1 MSRESQS
8 SSSEDHSDDDVTLQS
23 PRDTETDLPSIDAS
37 SKKKGARSAYASG
50 DSSMSINLHKKK
62 VGAAPEKHTKGA
74 EHIKSGVF
82 GAIDGIITT
91 FSVVS
96 GAVGGSLGS
105 NVILI
110 LGFSN
115 LVSDGLSMGLGD
127 FISSQA
133 EYDYAKAEMRREKWE
148 FENYSQGE
156 KDEMVEI
163 YRDKGLSKED
173 ATELVEVLAKNKN
186 NFIDTMM
193 VEELGMLPPSPDESP
208 AMGGLVTFLA
218 FLIFGIIPLLPYVI
232 GEAIAKGTQV
242 PANNNALFGIAIG
255 LVAVAL
261 FTLGAVTSK
270 FTIHTWYKAGMYM
283 LIVGAVAAGSSYL
296 IGWGV
301 DSIVKAIGDSS
312 AGTPAFPTSP
322 NCTGNFSGVPAPAPL
337 G

>member
-1 MSRESQS
+1 MNRESETSDQS
-8 SSSEDHSDDDVTLQS
+8 EEDVTLHS
-23 PRDTETDLPSIDAS
+23 PRDNESSELPVMDAS
-37 SKKKGARSAYASG
+37 RKKKGAQSAFATGDASL
-50 DSSMSINLHKKK
+50 SVTLHQKK
-62 VGAAPEKHTKGA
+62 VGAPEKHTKGA

-148 FENYSQGE
+148 FENYAQGE
-156 KDEMVEI
+156 MDEMVEI

-173 ATELVEVLAKNKN
+173 AVELVNVLAKNKN

-208 AMGGLVTFLA
+208 AKGGLVTFLS

-232 GEAIAKGTQV
+232 GEAASKS
-242 PANNNALFGIAIG
+242 PNMNALFGIAIA
-255 LVAVAL
+255 LVALAL
-261 FTLGAVTSK
+261 FALGAVTSR
-270 FTIHTWYKAGMYM
+270 FTIHSWYKAGLYM

-301 DSIVKAIGDSS
+301 DSIVKSIGANS
-312 AGTPAFPTSP
+312 ASDPAFPTSP
-322 NCTGNFSGVPAPAPL
+322 NCTANLVNFTGMPAPA
-337 G
+337 GA